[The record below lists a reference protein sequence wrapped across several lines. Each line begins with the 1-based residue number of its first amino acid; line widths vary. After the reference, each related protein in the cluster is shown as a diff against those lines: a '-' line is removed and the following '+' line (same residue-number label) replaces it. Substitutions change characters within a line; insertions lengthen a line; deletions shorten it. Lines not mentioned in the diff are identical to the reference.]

1 MYNSVLDTIATG
13 AIGVGSVALI
23 GNGSASDAVQI
34 TQIVS
39 GLLIAIAH
47 IVFGYLIYKEQKK
60 SNK

>member
-1 MYNSVLDTIATG
+1 MYNSVVDTAIAG
-13 AIGVGSVALI
+13 AIGVGSVALVT
-23 GNGSASDAVQI
+23 NGSTSDAVQI

-60 SNK
+60 SK